1 MFPSQRPLPQR
12 PLVATAAAILA
23 ADVAAVILLN
33 LLSDRWR
40 LAIAAV
46 SLVLLLLPLPLLY
59 TRWYRPLLRELA
71 ERERVQREL
80 EQQGVQDA
88 LTQLPN
94 RVWLQKHLA
103 EAVENARRNGIT
115 LALILLD
122 LRRFQVVNGTLGHAT
137 GDRLLEQV
145 AARIASELQGADAA
159 ARLGADVFGILRHGV
174 DPKTAS
180 QAAERLY
187 QLMETPFYIDQ
198 TPIELEALCGVAT
211 FPTLA
216 EDSVQ
221 LLQRAELALNQAKAE
236 GERFAIYRTEK
247 DTDSRRRLLMF
258 GMLRSAVQR
267 NELILHYQPKLHLA
281 SGAIIGAEALVRW
294 DSPELGRV
302 SPGEFIPLA
311 EQTSLI
317 KPLTAWV
324 VEEALRQLTE
334 WEQAGI
340 QTRVAINLSARNLAD
355 EKLPEH
361 LAQLLERG
369 KVAPERMM
377 MEITESAVM
386 ANPERAAGVLERF
399 REIGVE
405 LAIDDFGTGYSSLT
419 YLRTLPARELKIDRS
434 FVRDI
439 DTNESNA
446 LITSA
451 VIKLARAFGLEV
463 VAEGVETEGELRRL
477 IALGCDIAQGYLI
490 ARPMPASDYAVFL
503 ANHAK
508 SPITRSLSNLRI
520 APATIAN
527 PIVTA
532 PPQSSVRPSL
542 KDSLRSIRL

>member
-40 LAIAAV
+40 IATAVV
-46 SLVLLLLPLPLLY
+46 SLVLLLSPLPLLY

-71 ERERVQREL
+71 ERERIQREL

-103 EAVENARRNGIT
+103 EAVENARRNGIS

-281 SGAIIGAEALVRW
+281 SGEIIGAEALVRW

-324 VEEALRQLTE
+324 VEEALRQLTV

-361 LAQLLERG
+361 LAQLLERS
-369 KVAPERMM
+369 KLQPE
-377 MEITESAVM
+377 
-386 ANPERAAGVLERF
+386 
-399 REIGVE
+399 
-405 LAIDDFGTGYSSLT
+405 
-419 YLRTLPARELKIDRS
+419 
-434 FVRDI
+434 
-439 DTNESNA
+439 
-446 LITSA
+446 
-451 VIKLARAFGLEV
+451 
-463 VAEGVETEGELRRL
+463 
-477 IALGCDIAQGYLI
+477 
-490 ARPMPASDYAVFL
+490 
-503 ANHAK
+503 
-508 SPITRSLSNLRI
+508 
-520 APATIAN
+520 
-527 PIVTA
+527 
-532 PPQSSVRPSL
+532 
-542 KDSLRSIRL
+542 

>member
-1 MFPSQRPLPQR
+1 MSPSPRPLPQR
-12 PLVATAAAILA
+12 PPVALAAALLA
-23 ADVAAVILLN
+23 ADVAGVILLN
-33 LLSDRWR
+33 LLLDRWR
-40 LAIAAV
+40 LAAAIG
-46 SLVLLLLPLPLLY
+46 SFVLSLLPLPLLY
-59 TRWYRPLLRELA
+59 TRWYRPLLHELA
-71 ERERVQREL
+71 ERERIQRDL
-80 EQQGVQDA
+80 EHQGVQDA

-187 QLMETPFYIDQ
+187 QLMETPFYLDQ

-334 WEQAGI
+334 WEKAGI

-369 KVAPERMM
+369 KVAPDRMM

-399 REIGVE
+399 REIGIE

-446 LITSA
+446 LITSS

-490 ARPMPASDYAVFL
+490 SRPMPASEYSTFL

-508 SPITRSLSNLRI
+508 SPITRSLSNLRV
-520 APATIAN
+520 APPAINN
-527 PIVTA
+527 PIVSA

-542 KDSLRSIRL
+542 KDSLRSIRV

>member
-1 MFPSQRPLPQR
+1 MFPSPRSLPQR

-23 ADVAAVILLN
+23 ADVAGVILLN

-40 LAIAAV
+40 FATAAL
-46 SLVLLLLPLPLLY
+46 SFVLLLLPLPLLY
-59 TRWYRPLLRELA
+59 TRWYRPLLDELA
-71 ERERVQREL
+71 ERERIQRDL

-334 WEQAGI
+334 WEKAGI
-340 QTRVAINLSARNLAD
+340 ETRVAINLSARNLAD

-361 LAQLLERG
+361 LVQLLERG

-439 DTNESNA
+439 DSNESNA

-490 ARPMPASDYAVFL
+490 SRPMPASDYAAFL

-508 SPITRSLSNLRI
+508 SPLTRSLNNLRI
-520 APATIAN
+520 SPPTIAN

-542 KDSLRSIRL
+542 KDSLRSIRV

>member
-508 SPITRSLSNLRI
+508 SPIARSLSNLRI